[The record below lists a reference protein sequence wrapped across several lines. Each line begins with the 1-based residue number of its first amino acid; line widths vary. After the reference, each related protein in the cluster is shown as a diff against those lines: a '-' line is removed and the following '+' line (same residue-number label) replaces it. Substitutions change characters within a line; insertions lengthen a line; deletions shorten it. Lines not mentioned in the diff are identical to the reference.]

1 MTELNTYS
9 KQKLFEICGSEI
21 PQHKLLVLCV
31 YRTPTSDPNAF
42 LVKLDQLLHYL
53 SRKYTRNTKIVLAG
67 DLNINTLK
75 KGKVTNYLRDLCL
88 NHNLQI
94 HINVPT
100 RKESCID
107 HIISNIKD
115 AEATVLP
122 LYLPDHDTA
131 QLLVFPVD
139 KKDYKPKTYNITRK
153 DYCFDNIHKF
163 RECMRSLSWS
173 EVYSELSDNF
183 TTLQRSVR

>member
-1 MTELNTYS
+1 MTELKTYS

-75 KGKVTNYLRDLCL
+75 KVKSLTTFVIYALTTTYKSILTFQHGR
-88 NHNLQI
+88 NH
-94 HINVPT
+94 V
-100 RKESCID
+100 
-107 HIISNIKD
+107 
-115 AEATVLP
+115 
-122 LYLPDHDTA
+122 
-131 QLLVFPVD
+131 
-139 KKDYKPKTYNITRK
+139 
-153 DYCFDNIHKF
+153 
-163 RECMRSLSWS
+163 
-173 EVYSELSDNF
+173 
-183 TTLQRSVR
+183 